1 MELHCAALQ
10 CNNSCFVANP
20 DVNLPLCHTP
30 SSYQPLHR
38 VANMNNRSGIKYP
51 RATRYVS
58 KVSVYNI
65 CNKCTLAQRS
75 ISGLLA
81 MLCKPL
87 ATVPLPVTGL
97 LAMIEYGLRVWS
109 RLRAAAEVTVSVPF
123 ALAFFL
129 DQLFLNLADFCTIN
143 T

>member
-1 MELHCAALQ
+1 MPTSNAATPA
-10 CNNSCFVANP
+10 FVADP

-58 KVSVYNI
+58 KVNVYNI
-65 CNKCTLAQRS
+65 CNKCTFARRS

-87 ATVPLPVTGL
+87 ATVPLLVTSF
-97 LAMIEYGLRVWS
+97 LAMIANG
-109 RLRAAAEVTVSVPF
+109 F
-123 ALAFFL
+123 
-129 DQLFLNLADFCTIN
+129 
-143 T
+143 